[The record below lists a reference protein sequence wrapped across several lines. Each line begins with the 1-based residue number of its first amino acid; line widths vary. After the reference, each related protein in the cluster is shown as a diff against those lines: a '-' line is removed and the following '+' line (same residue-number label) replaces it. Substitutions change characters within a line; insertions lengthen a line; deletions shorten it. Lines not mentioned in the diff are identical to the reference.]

1 MAPLTNELTPIKK
14 FLANWMKK
22 PIGLLAMVDLE
33 TRVSSSLKTDQEKCQ
48 TRIGLGD
55 LFSTSDVMGE
65 DHHDVQVHLSS
76 SNSFSIVQAHIL
88 SIPCFYYVVK
98 W

>member
-1 MAPLTNELTPIKK
+1 MLCTMVMPSTPTWN
-14 FLANWMKK
+14 A
-22 PIGLLAMVDLE
+22 
-33 TRVSSSLKTDQEKCQ
+33 DQEKCQ